1 MRAVRSSSIRGST
14 TYSFARYSYP
24 TTAALGRLILPNLF
38 PELDHFLTLDP
49 TYLTVDLLEKHLL
62 AAETSVVAVGAAHG
76 TPRTP
81 FFDGCSPSPLA
92 PSYAS
97 AAAVDILGAED
108 VEDASALNGKRRSSK
123 GKGAKSGDGG
133 SGGGGGGGSGGG
145 GGGGGG
151 GSGGS
156 GGGSG
161 GFGGG
166 GGGSGGGGGGG
177 GGGSG
182 SGGGGSDGGRGGAVQ
197 RGGSGGGQRLGY
209 PSLARLRGMHSRLLV
224 SGLPSKG
231 QVPDVLIPSI
241 RAIRLQLCEWFREDL
256 LGLRLHSDR
265 GVSLPLPHCPSPPP
279 RLLFL
284 HPGPPPVDPL
294 PPQGPAPSGVS
305 QVDPLP
311 LAVLVKV
318 AVDSGAARG
327 VASGGAASGEPEGME
342 LGGSEP
348 EGAEPEGAE
357 SEGAESGGAEPRG
370 AGGSSAGGTGAGG
383 ARASG
388 SGAVGVGSVGG
399 ARARDPC
406 TGGTGAGDPG
416 AVGSG
421 AGGARARGTR
431 DGGAGVTTGA
441 GGTGG
446 AGAAGPGGAR
456 TGGTRAA
463 GAGGV
468 GGARAGDPRAGGSGA
483 GDHGAGGAG
492 AEDAGAGDPGA
503 GGAGDGG
510 TRAGGASS
518 GATGA
523 GDPRAGGAGAGGARA
538 GSTGAGGTVQR
549 RPFFIPPKPSSLPPP
564 DSDLRQVLNSLTERR
579 EPESRP
585 ALPILTV
592 RTGHRNPRPHPPPD
606 PCTHIMALCPSSVP
620 LRVHLP
626 SPPASSLPD
635 VPKPESDLARAA
647 SPTVPHLLAIVVT
660 DPSFESAAA
669 SALVAGLVDFAATC
683 CLDYAASLVAGSES
697 DCPSSVGGE
706 CALGT
711 DVPEDRQEDFKCL
724 AAIVPHLVAML
735 LASEGDPDAPDIP
748 TLGSYAE
755 AITGPYS
762 SHSQAAMDAKMA
774 SWKSMGTYVDAVPPS
789 GANIV
794 DGMWIFRGVDFFQ
807 AFSPTPT
814 MTTFQ
819 VLLHVAALR
828 DYDSH
833 SLDFSTAFLQ
843 GGLHEEIWLR
853 RPPGFTGARRTITLT
868 QSHMVHEI
876 LQRFGFRYSSPQS
889 TPLPTGHSL
898 SGPSS
903 NESIEPSGPYP
914 ELVACLMYLM
924 TCTRPDLAYPL
935 SILARYVAP
944 GRYRPQH
951 WEAAKRVLR
960 YLCSTSGMGLVLGGR
975 GPVVLT
981 GHADASSVDD
991 LATQRSSQGYNFS
1004 LGFGSV
1010 SWRSTR
1016 SSSVLNSS
1024 CEAEIYAGAMAA
1036 QELR

>member
-1 MRAVRSSSIRGST
+1 MYITLYFIVTRLPDSLHAVR
-14 TYSFARYSYP
+14 
-24 TTAALGRLILPNLF
+24 
-38 PELDHFLTLDP
+38 DHFLTLDP

-265 GVSLPLPHCPSPPP
+265 GGEFSSDLLSDFFMEVARTPMIHAAAPHFLWPFAVRYAAHQLNLWPHVSLPETSPTL
-279 RLLFL
+279 RWTGKVGDASVFW
-284 HPGPPPVDPL
+284 
-294 PPQGPAPSGVS
+294 GPAPSGVS

-327 VASGGAASGEPEGME
+327 VASGGAASGGAEPRGRS
-342 LGGSEP
+342 LGVLSLRVRSLG
-348 EGAEPEGAE
+348 GAEPEGAE
-357 SEGAESGGAEPRG
+357 SEGAESGGAEPRGTACARGPAG

-564 DSDLRQVLNSLTERR
+564 DSDLRQVLKRR

-794 DGMWIFRGVDFFQ
+794 DGMWIFRVKRLPG
-807 AFSPTPT
+807 SPPV
-814 MTTFQ
+814 FK
-819 VLLHVAALR
+819 
-828 DYDSH
+828 
-833 SLDFSTAFLQ
+833 
-843 GGLHEEIWLR
+843 
-853 RPPGFTGARRTITLT
+853 
-868 QSHMVHEI
+868 
-876 LQRFGFRYSSPQS
+876 
-889 TPLPTGHSL
+889 
-898 SGPSS
+898 
-903 NESIEPSGPYP
+903 
-914 ELVACLMYLM
+914 
-924 TCTRPDLAYPL
+924 
-935 SILARYVAP
+935 
-944 GRYRPQH
+944 GR
-951 WEAAKRVLR
+951 
-960 YLCSTSGMGLVLGGR
+960 
-975 GPVVLT
+975 
-981 GHADASSVDD
+981 
-991 LATQRSSQGYNFS
+991 
-1004 LGFGSV
+1004 
-1010 SWRSTR
+1010 
-1016 SSSVLNSS
+1016 
-1024 CEAEIYAGAMAA
+1024 
-1036 QELR
+1036 